1 MEIVNSVLVKKT
13 VLYCK
18 YTPPQ
23 SNWQNEILSVACV
36 ASVSLL
42 SCSLKNVNSKVINF
56 TVSF

>member
-13 VLYCK
+13 VIYCK

-23 SNWQNEILSVACV
+23 SKWQNEILSVACV
-36 ASVSLL
+36 ASVSLP